1 MKNQLF
7 QVNMHSGEMFSVNMP
22 SIVQVAQRYPEA
34 EQIKQ
39 IDHKILQRRVNKL
52 NADLRSVCYLDLS
65 EIDDF
70 FQRALTEN
78 GFGYPVD
85 DIFMMGRSQDG
96 AIRHVDIGGAYL
108 TATWHK
114 MEVSGKFEI
123 VAYAN

>member
-7 QVNMHSGEMFSVNMP
+7 QVQMHSGEMFSVNMP
-22 SIVQVAQRYPEA
+22 NIVQVAQRYPEA

-39 IDHKILQRRVNKL
+39 LDRATLQRRVNKL
-52 NADLRSVCYLDLS
+52 NADLRSVCYLDLA

-70 FQRALTEN
+70 FQRVLTEN

-85 DIFMMGRSQDG
+85 DIFMMGRSQSG

-108 TATWHK
+108 TATWFK
-114 MEVSGKFEI
+114 MGSGKFEI